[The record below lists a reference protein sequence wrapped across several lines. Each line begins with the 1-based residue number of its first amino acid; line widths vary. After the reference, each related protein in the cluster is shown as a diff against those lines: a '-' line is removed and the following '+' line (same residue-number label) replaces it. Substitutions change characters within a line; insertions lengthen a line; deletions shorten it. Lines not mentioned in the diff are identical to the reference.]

1 MVITLRFAGTAMFA
15 GLALGFATP
24 ASAAANEM
32 SGHYTATITDVDG
45 QAVTNDWYVTPCGDG
60 CASLASAPGAQPFG
74 QAQLAGGQWTMDTV
88 DDDDCSDGTTVP
100 SAIAAHYVWDANTL
114 AGTIQDS
121 LKVPACGQPV
131 GFRFTNT
138 IQVQQAP

>member
-1 MVITLRFAGTAMFA
+1 MVITPRFAATAMFA

-74 QAQLAGGQWTMDTV
+74 QAQLANGQWTMDTV
-88 DDDDCSDGTTVP
+88 DNDDCSDGTTVP
-100 SAIAAHYVWDANTL
+100 SAIVAHYAWDANTL
-114 AGTIQDS
+114 AGTVQDS

-138 IQVQQAP
+138 LQVHQAP